1 MAKDSIEGT
10 IERYNETAADYAKNR
25 YDLSKYPQVIK
36 DLYKF
41 VTYTN
46 PNDLV
51 LDVGCGPG
59 RDMNYFLGNGRR
71 AMGIDFSQE
80 MINEAKKRVYAEV
93 LHMDMRRMLFEDE
106 MFDGIWSCASFL
118 HIPKSESMQ
127 TLQEFRRVL
136 KPKGLLYISVREGT
150 GENVNDGK
158 FYSNYQKDEFESLL
172 EKSGFHV
179 LDLYVSKDERGI
191 NWMSTFAEK
200 V

>member
-1 MAKDSIEGT
+1 M
-10 IERYNETAADYAKNR
+10 
-25 YDLSKYPQVIK
+25 
-36 DLYKF
+36 YKF